1 VDKRQARAF
10 EAFAAESGAELLRI
24 ATLLTSDP
32 YLAEDVY
39 QETLQRLAA
48 RWSRVDSPRAFCR
61 RVMHNIVIDQSRAA
75 ARRPRETRLFPVSD
89 STDPRSADPHDA
101 VEVRP
106 ALFAALDT
114 LTAQQRA
121 IVVLRYFEDRSEA
134 DVARLLGVS
143 AGTVKSTASR
153 AMAQL
158 RTHPG
163 LTALFATTDYHTRPA
178 ITLTAA
184 QRTLYRLSSAAANAT
199 QGQGRYVVMR
209 EMQDSY
215 QRTSVIDS
223 MTGDVWTYQQ
233 GAGVPAE
240 LPVARHDSPTQAQ
253 FAAMPTGPAALRG
266 LLISQYD
273 QQQKQADAA
282 MAAQLKQK
290 GKILRRGH
298 RPAIKPLRLT
308 ANDKVF
314 EQANLLLW
322 NPLVGPALRSA
333 VFKVLAAT
341 PGVQVSSH
349 ARDGLGRPAVEISWF
364 DRVTSV
370 TLATFEDPSTTR
382 MLEQT
387 DTAAPAAVNGHT
399 GSTGR
404 DLYLSVTRARAV
416 PPNPYR

>member
-1 VDKRQARAF
+1 
-10 EAFAAESGAELLRI
+10 
-24 ATLLTSDP
+24 
-32 YLAEDVY
+32 
-39 QETLQRLAA
+39 
-48 RWSRVDSPRAFCR
+48 
-61 RVMHNIVIDQSRAA
+61 
-75 ARRPRETRLFPVSD
+75 
-89 STDPRSADPHDA
+89 
-101 VEVRP
+101 
-106 ALFAALDT
+106 
-114 LTAQQRA
+114 
-121 IVVLRYFEDRSEA
+121 
-134 DVARLLGVS
+134 
-143 AGTVKSTASR
+143 
-153 AMAQL
+153 
-158 RTHPG
+158 
-163 LTALFATTDYHTRPA
+163 
-178 ITLTAA
+178 
-184 QRTLYRLSSAAANAT
+184 
-199 QGQGRYVVMR
+199 MR
-209 EMQDSY
+209 EVQDNY
-215 QRTSVIDS
+215 KRTSVIDS
-223 MTGDVWTYQQ
+223 LTGDVWTYQQ

-253 FAAMPTGPAALRG
+253 FAAMPTAPAALRG

-290 GKILRRGH
+290 DKILRRDH

-322 NPLVGPALRSA
+322 NPLAGPALRSA

-341 PGVQVSSH
+341 PGVRVNSQ
-349 ARDGLGRPAVEISWF
+349 ARDSLGRPAVEISWF

-387 DTAAPAAVNGHT
+387 DTATPAAVNGHT

>member
-1 VDKRQARAF
+1 MPRTD
-10 EAFAAESGAELLRI
+10 EDILRDLMRRS
-24 ATLLTSDP
+24 TD
-32 YLAEDVY
+32 DVHAPASI
-39 QETLQRLAA
+39 AA
-48 RWSRVDSPRAFCR
+48 RVVSHQRR
-61 RVMHNIVIDQSRAA
+61 RV
-75 ARRPRETRLFPVSD
+75 RRGRIL
-89 STDPRSADPHDA
+89 
-101 VEVRP
+101 
-106 ALFAALDT
+106 T
-114 LTAQQRA
+114 LTATTA
-121 IVVLRYFEDRSEA
+121 ALGTAAGVVALVPRQA
-134 DVARLLGVS
+134 
-143 AGTVKSTASR
+143 
-153 AMAQL
+153 AQS
-158 RTHPG
+158 PG
-163 LTALFATTDYHTRPA
+163 AHHTRPA

-184 QRTLYRLSSAAANAT
+184 QRTLYRLSSAAADAS

-209 EMQDSY
+209 EIQDNY

-253 FAAMPTGPAALRG
+253 LAAMPTDPAALRA

-290 GKILRRGH
+290 DKILRRAH
-298 RPAIKPLRLT
+298 RPAIRPLRLT

-314 EQANLLLW
+314 EQASLLLW
-322 NPLVGPALRSA
+322 NPLAGPALRSA
-333 VFKVLAAT
+333 VFRVLAAT
-341 PGVQVSSH
+341 PGVQVSSQ
-349 ARDGLGRPAVEISWF
+349 ARDSLGRGAVEISWF

-370 TLATFEDPSTTR
+370 TLATFEDPATTR

-387 DTAAPAAVNGHT
+387 DTVAPAAVNGHA

-416 PPNPYR
+416 PPDPYR

>member
-1 VDKRQARAF
+1 MTRTDEDILRDLMRRGTDDVHAPASI
-10 EAFAAESGAELLRI
+10 AAQVVSH
-24 ATLLTSDP
+24 
-32 YLAEDVY
+32 
-39 QETLQRLAA
+39 QR
-48 RWSRVDSPRAFCR
+48 R
-61 RVMHNIVIDQSRAA
+61 R
-75 ARRPRETRLFPVSD
+75 ARRGRIL
-89 STDPRSADPHDA
+89 
-101 VEVRP
+101 
-106 ALFAALDT
+106 T
-114 LTAQQRA
+114 LTATTA
-121 IVVLRYFEDRSEA
+121 ALGTAAGIVALVPRQA
-134 DVARLLGVS
+134 
-143 AGTVKSTASR
+143 
-153 AMAQL
+153 AQN
-158 RTHPG
+158 PG
-163 LTALFATTDYHTRPA
+163 LHHTRPA

-184 QRTLYRLSSAAANAT
+184 QRTLYRLSSAAANAS
-199 QGQGRYVVMR
+199 QGQGQYVVMH
-209 EMQDSY
+209 EMQDNY
-215 QRTSVIDS
+215 KRTSVIDS
-223 MTGDVWTYQQ
+223 ITGDVWTYQQ

-253 FAAMPTGPAALRG
+253 FAAMPTAPAALRG

-273 QQQKQADAA
+273 EQQEQADAA

-290 GKILRRGH
+290 DKILRRDH
-298 RPAIKPLRLT
+298 RPAVKPLRLT

-322 NPLVGPALRSA
+322 NPLAGPALRSA

-349 ARDGLGRPAVEISWF
+349 ARDSLGRPAVEISWF

-399 GSTGR
+399 GSTDR

>member
-1 VDKRQARAF
+1 MPRTDEDILRAVM
-10 EAFAAESGAELLRI
+10 RHC
-24 ATLLTSDP
+24 T
-32 YLAEDVY
+32 EDVHAPASIAAHVVSH
-39 QETLQRLAA
+39 QR
-48 RWSRVDSPRAFCR
+48 R
-61 RVMHNIVIDQSRAA
+61 R
-75 ARRPRETRLFPVSD
+75 ARRGRIL
-89 STDPRSADPHDA
+89 
-101 VEVRP
+101 
-106 ALFAALDT
+106 T
-114 LTAQQRA
+114 LTATTA
-121 IVVLRYFEDRSEA
+121 ALGTAAGVVALVPRQAAPS
-134 DVARLLGVS
+134 
-143 AGTVKSTASR
+143 
-153 AMAQL
+153 
-158 RTHPG
+158 PG
-163 LTALFATTDYHTRPA
+163 GHQTRPA
-178 ITLTAA
+178 IMLTAA
-184 QRTLYRLSSAAANAT
+184 QRTLYRLSSVAANAP

-209 EMQDSY
+209 EIQDNY
-215 QRTSVIDS
+215 KRTSVIDS
-223 MTGDVWTYQQ
+223 LTGDVWTYQQ

-253 FAAMPTGPAALRG
+253 FAAMPTDPAALRA

-273 QQQKQADAA
+273 QQQKQANAA

-290 GKILRRGH
+290 DKILQRAH
-298 RPAIKPLRLT
+298 RPVIKPLRLT

-341 PGVQVSSH
+341 PGVQVNSH
-349 ARDGLGRPAVEISWF
+349 ARDSLGRGAVEIGWF

-370 TLATFEDPSTTR
+370 TLATFEDPATTR

-404 DLYLSVTRARAV
+404 DLYLSVTRARAL